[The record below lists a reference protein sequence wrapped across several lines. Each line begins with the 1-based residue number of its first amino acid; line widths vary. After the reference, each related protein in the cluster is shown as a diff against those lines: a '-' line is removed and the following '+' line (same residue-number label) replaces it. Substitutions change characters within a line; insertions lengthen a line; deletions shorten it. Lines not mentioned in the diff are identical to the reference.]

1 MLIYSRNGKGANKI
15 MKEDSLRLVNLI
27 SQAIFDKKGNNI
39 IALDVRGVSSLT
51 DFIIIAEGNVDR
63 HVLAIANEIEKTLT
77 DEGEKP
83 LRVEGR
89 QNGDWVIL
97 DYGVIMVHLFMP
109 GIREKYQLEKL
120 WSEGKLVELELTCIS
135 QSNEVQSN
143 GSFG

>member
-1 MLIYSRNGKGANKI
+1 

-51 DFIIIAEGNVDR
+51 DFIVIAEGNVDR
-63 HVLAIANEIEKTLT
+63 HVLALANEVEKTLV

-109 GIREKYQLEKL
+109 GMREKYQLEKL
-120 WSEGKLVELELTCIS
+120 WSEGKLIELELACAAQKT
-135 QSNEVQSN
+135 NAQSN
-143 GSFG
+143 GAVG